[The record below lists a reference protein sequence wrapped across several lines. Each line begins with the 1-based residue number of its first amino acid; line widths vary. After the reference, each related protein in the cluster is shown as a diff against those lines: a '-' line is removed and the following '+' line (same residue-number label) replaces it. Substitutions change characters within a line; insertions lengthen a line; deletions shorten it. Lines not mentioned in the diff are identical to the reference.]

1 MAASEIERR
10 KVIVARAEIYAAVC
24 GQLQSRIASRRYACE
39 QRDADPVTGPGI
51 GIGYRLLTELDDA
64 LGAASTLLEEVRA
77 IVAKEA
83 GDG

>member
-1 MAASEIERR
+1 MTPAEIAAR
-10 KVIVARAEIYAAVC
+10 KVLLARAEIYAAVC

-64 LGAASTLLEEVRA
+64 LGAASALLEEVRA
-77 IVAKEA
+77 IVAGEA
-83 GDG
+83 KDG